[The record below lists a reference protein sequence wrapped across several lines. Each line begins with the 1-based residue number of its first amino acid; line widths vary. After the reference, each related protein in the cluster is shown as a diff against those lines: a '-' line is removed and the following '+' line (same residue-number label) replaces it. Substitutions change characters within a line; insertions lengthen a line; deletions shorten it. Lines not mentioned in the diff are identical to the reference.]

1 MIYIHAPR
9 AYGGSICAA
18 LGIEDTH
25 KTAQWHRLNNP
36 DYKKEDTAAFIR
48 NPWTHAVS
56 WWFWTE
62 WKRYNNFAVWV
73 EMGMPSSF
81 KFNRYKV
88 PGQPMGW
95 HNPVHQEHWLEWEDE
110 LLVEHIFKVEN
121 LVEDF
126 GKLCALFGVKRR
138 ELPHRNKAKHADYRQ
153 DMWTPALLRMAE
165 PVLRPFADKYGY
177 DF

>member
-1 MIYIHAPR
+1 
-9 AYGGSICAA
+9 
-18 LGIEDTH
+18 
-25 KTAQWHRLNNP
+25 
-36 DYKKEDTAAFIR
+36 
-48 NPWTHAVS
+48 
-56 WWFWTE
+56 
-62 WKRYNNFAVWV
+62 
-73 EMGMPSSF
+73 MPSSF

-138 ELPHRNKAKHADYRQ
+138 ELPHKNKAKHEQYRQ
-153 DMWTPALLRMAE
+153 DMWTPALQRMAE